1 MKYVSSVR
9 RSALPMGTQAG
20 ARGFV
25 RKLAGLAVV
34 FACCCGSASGQPP
47 AAIADASPDSYR
59 ISVDVDLVV
68 LQATVRDRNGR
79 FAPDLREQDFVVYED
94 GVPQA
99 IRLFRREDIPV
110 TVGLVVDHS
119 GSMQEKLTQV
129 IAAAR
134 TFVRSSNPDDR
145 MFVVNFNEIVTL
157 GLPPALQFTSR
168 LDELE
173 SAILRAPV
181 RGQTALYDA
190 LGVALQRLQSSD
202 RDKKILIVISDGGD
216 NASHLRLPAI
226 LKTAGRSN
234 ALVYTIGIFDDS
246 DPDKNPGV
254 LRQLARSTG
263 GDAFFP
269 EHLEEVVTICEQIAH
284 EIRNQY
290 TLGYVS
296 TNALQNGAYRNIR
309 VVAKSKAYGQLS
321 VRARSGYIA
330 RGEKAG
336 PASEKTK

>member
-1 MKYVSSVR
+1 MTS
-9 RSALPMGTQAG
+9 LPPNQQPHVLLRDLARLLLLFVCFGTG
-20 ARGFV
+20 
-25 RKLAGLAVV
+25 
-34 FACCCGSASGQPP
+34 
-47 AAIADASPDSYR
+47 ASPRTHSLPGSQPADPYR

-68 LQATVRDRNGR
+68 LQATVRDRDGR
-79 FAPDLREQDFVVYED
+79 FAPDLRQQDFLVYED

-119 GSMQEKLTQV
+119 GSMQEKLNHV

-134 TFVRSSNPDDR
+134 TFVRSSNQEDR
-145 MFVVNFNEIVTL
+145 MFVVNFNEFVTL
-157 GLPPALQFTSR
+157 GLPPSIRFTSR
-168 LDELE
+168 LDQLE

-181 RGQTALYDA
+181 NGQTALYDA
-190 LGVALQRLQSSD
+190 LSVALERLQSSD
-202 RDKKILIVISDGGD
+202 RDKKILLVISDGGD
-216 NASHLRLPAI
+216 NASHLKLPAI

-234 ALVYTIGIFDDS
+234 ALVYTIGIFDEG

-254 LRQLARSTG
+254 LRQLARATG

-269 EHLEEVVTICEQIAH
+269 EHMAEVVTICEQIAH

-296 TNALQNGAYRNIR
+296 TNPVQNGAYRNIR
-309 VVAKSKAYGQLS
+309 VVAKSAAYGKLS
-321 VRARSGYIA
+321 VRARSGYLA
-330 RGEKAG
+330 RGEPQTVTPGKA
-336 PASEKTK
+336 K